1 MSLLIKALEQAAESK
16 NASDKVEL
24 SLEPL
29 TASDTALKDSNAT
42 AKYSQQAA
50 SSVFSAK
57 TNVQPKPINKLTWLA
72 LAASILLLAAVAYFY
87 WYWQSLTTPELVVAR
102 PPAMQGVPPV
112 PVAQSN
118 TQADVS
124 LPTTTATAEASSNA
138 SPPQSQP
145 QAEPVLVEHKA
156 DPASQTDSVLK
167 VEPVLTASK
176 QKKKVASSP
185 VADELETPEPRVR
198 QPAAR
203 ASISKSL
210 VFGEPVPLTDD
221 GSVKVTRNQPVVGI
235 NPKLIE
241 AYNAYTKGDD
251 GQAQQAYRDVLK
263 GDVRNTDALLGMAA
277 IAARQGRNDDAVGW
291 YKKVLEIEPR
301 NHVAQAGVLSLQQ
314 QDDPVSAESR
324 LKNMIAQQ
332 PESASLYASLGDLYA
347 SQNQWPSA
355 QQAYFQ
361 AYHLEPNNVQHV
373 FNLAVS
379 LDHMGKPSLALPYYQ
394 RAKELVTT
402 GGAGNIDRAK
412 LESRISQ
419 LSQ

>member
-29 TASDTALKDSNAT
+29 AASDAALKDSNST
-42 AKYSQQAA
+42 AKYNQQAA

-57 TNVQPKPINKLTWLA
+57 TNSQLKPVNKVAWFA
-72 LAASILLLAAVAYFY
+72 LAALILLVAAGAYFY
-87 WYWQSLTTPELVVAR
+87 WYWQSLTTPELIVAR
-102 PPAMQGVPPV
+102 PVTQSVLPV
-112 PVAQSN
+112 PAAQNN

-124 LPTTTATAEASSNA
+124 LPSTPATAEASSNA
-138 SPPQSQP
+138 ASPQSQP
-145 QAEPVLVEHKA
+145 QAEPVLAAHKV
-156 DPASQTDSVLK
+156 DPASQAESVLK
-167 VEPVLTASK
+167 VESVLTASK
-176 QKKKVASSP
+176 QKKKVATSP
-185 VADELETPEPRVR
+185 VAGEQETTEPRAR

-210 VFGEPVPLTDD
+210 MFGEPMPTTDD
-221 GSVKVTRNQPVVGI
+221 GSVKVTRNQPAVGI

-251 GQAQQAYRDVLK
+251 AQAQQAYREVLK

-301 NHVAQAGVLSLQQ
+301 NHVAQTGVLSLQQ
-314 QDDPVSAESR
+314 QDDPVSVESR

-361 AYHLEPNNVQHV
+361 AYHFEPNNVQHV

-379 LDHMGKPSLALPYYQ
+379 LDHMAKPSLALPYYK
-394 RAKELVTT
+394 RALELVTA
-402 GGAGNIDRAK
+402 GGTANIDRAK

>member
-29 TASDTALKDSNAT
+29 TASDAASKDTAP
-42 AKYSQQAA
+42 KYSQQAA
-50 SSVFSAK
+50 STVFTAK
-57 TNVQPKPINKLTWLA
+57 TNSQPKPVNKLAWLA
-72 LAASILLLAAVAYFY
+72 LAALILLLAAVAYFY
-87 WYWQSLTTPELVVAR
+87 WYWQSLTSPELVVAR
-102 PPAMQGVPPV
+102 PPVMQSVPSV
-112 PVAQSN
+112 SVAQNN
-118 TQADVS
+118 TQTNVNVPAS
-124 LPTTTATAEASSNA
+124 PSQASSNA
-138 SPPQSQP
+138 SLPQSQP
-145 QAEPVLVEHKA
+145 EV
-156 DPASQTDSVLK
+156 DPIATENKVATAAQTDSTLK
-167 VEPVLTASK
+167 VEPVLAGSR
-176 QKKKVASSP
+176 QKKKIAASPATAIDEEVA
-185 VADELETPEPRVR
+185 EHRVR
-198 QPAAR
+198 QPATR

-210 VFGEPVPLTDD
+210 VFGEPIPAADD

-251 GQAQQAYRDVLK
+251 AQAQQAYREVLK
-263 GDVRNTDALLGMAA
+263 GDVRNTDALLGMAT

-301 NHVAQAGVLSLQQ
+301 NHLAQAGILSLQQ
-314 QDDPVSAESR
+314 QDDPVSAETR

-332 PESASLYASLGDLYA
+332 PESAGLYASLGDLYL

-361 AYHLEPNNVQHV
+361 AYHLEPSNVQHV

-379 LDHMGKPSLALPYYQ
+379 LDHMGKPSVALPYYK
-394 RAKELVTT
+394 RAMELVTT
-402 GGAGNIDRAK
+402 GGAANIDRAK